1 MSDVHVRKALDLKAK
16 AEKKLKGGL
25 FGSFFGNKYEDAA
38 ELYEQAANSFKLG
51 KKWEEAAQ
59 CFDQLAEC
67 HVKLESIHE
76 AASAMS
82 SAAGCVKKADPK
94 KAIPFYNKSADY
106 FCNLGRLGMAAKSY
120 REAAE
125 QLEAVGANVESLDFY
140 EKAAD
145 LFETE
150 NQTSETNKCKLKI
163 ATMNAELEKYN
174 KSIKLFEEVAKK
186 SVDNNLL
193 KYSVKGY
200 LLQAGLCHLCIG
212 SLEGSKE
219 ALERYEDLDVT
230 FSGTREFKFLS
241 DLIAATEEG
250 DVDQFTQVIGEFD
263 SMTRLDAWKT
273 KLLLRAKKILE
284 EGGEDDL
291 T

>member
-1 MSDVHVRKALDLKAK
+1 M
-16 AEKKLKGGL
+16 

-106 FCNLGRLGMAAKSY
+106 FCNLRAPWHGRQVLL
-120 REAAE
+120 EAAG
-125 QLEAVGANVESLDFY
+125 QLEAVGECGVLDFY

-150 NQTSETNKCKLKI
+150 NRTLGDQQVQ
-163 ATMNAELEKYN
+163 AEDRDDERGAR
-174 KSIKLFEEVAKK
+174 EVQQ
-186 SVDNNLL
+186 
-193 KYSVKGY
+193 GH
-200 LLQAGLCHLCIG
+200 QA
-212 SLEGSKE
+212 
-219 ALERYEDLDVT
+219 
-230 FSGTREFKFLS
+230 
-241 DLIAATEEG
+241 
-250 DVDQFTQVIGEFD
+250 
-263 SMTRLDAWKT
+263 
-273 KLLLRAKKILE
+273 LR
-284 EGGEDDL
+284 GRR
-291 T
+291 